1 MASGAQ
7 CYKCSKALVGSWNM
21 TESSTTYQKT
31 GRYLGI
37 SDGYFLY
44 GSSNWVYCYC
54 QTCWQSS
61 INSLSFSE
69 TSLQLQQANN
79 QVTQLNTTKSTLENQ
94 LQQANNQ
101 VTQLN
106 TTKSTLENQLQ
117 QANNQVTQLNTTKS
131 TLENQLQQA
140 NLQISSLNTNLQNNE
155 SRKSKLVLV
164 EKIFEDPVVVSVI
177 NTFQQFNTEEK
188 EILNQHDS
196 FSLEKF
202 MENLLLEQITSAQS
216 CANRT
221 KQQLV
226 DFIQNQSLRMENDI
240 KKQENLINQFRFSAE
255 SLPVEV
261 LNASLKPLQDY
272 LQKLITSKTSWN
284 SKNLN

>member
-69 TSLQLQQANN
+69 TSL
-79 QVTQLNTTKSTLENQ
+79 Q